1 MARWSHDTLFI
12 IQFSLIFVDPQ
23 NTAIDFSGAVVG
35 ADGSVCVEIEE
46 ERESVEQDTE
56 RQCTQQK
63 VTQCFTDYN
72 TEYRDEVSNVE

>member
-1 MARWSHDTLFI
+1 MARWSHDTSYLV
-12 IQFSLIFVDPQ
+12 QFLLIFVDPQ
-23 NTAIDFSGAVVG
+23 NTAIDFSGGVVG

-56 RQCTQQK
+56 RQCTQQN